1 MSQVHWP
8 VKWSQRR
15 WRRPGRGR
23 RRDEPSAPCQAGGP
37 RPYNKSVLL
46 RFFVGLALL
55 GVTGTIVTAAKP
67 IYGFIDPL
75 PTAKLKQLFPSA
87 TTFLPRGDKD
97 PLHFTAYGG
106 DPAAPGAKPIGYAFW
121 TIDLVPGEL
130 GYHGHIHMLIGMD
143 LRGRI
148 TKVIMDLNTEPY
160 GDISIDLP
168 EFAAQFTGK
177 SVRDKFEVGQDIDLV
192 SRATISVKAAAR
204 TVRESSRMV
213 ARALLQPADLR

>member
-1 MSQVHWP
+1 M
-8 VKWSQRR
+8 QR
-15 WRRPGRGR
+15 
-23 RRDEPSAPCQAGGP
+23 C
-37 RPYNKSVLL
+37 V
-46 RFFVGLALL
+46 LALAML
-55 GVTGTIVTAAKP
+55 LASAIVVTAAKP
-67 IYGFIDPL
+67 IYGFIDPM
-75 PTAKLKQLFPSA
+75 PTAKLKQLFPAA
-87 TTFLPRGDKD
+87 TTFQPRGEKD
-97 PLHFTAYGG
+97 PLHFTAYQG
-106 DPAAPGAKPIGYAFW
+106 DPSVPGAKLLGYAFW

-148 TKVIMDLNTEPY
+148 TKVLMDLNTEPY

-177 SVRDKFEVGQDIDLV
+177 SVRDRFEVGQDVDLV

-213 ARALLQPADLR
+213 ARALLQPADVR